1 MGLSKENL
9 SIIIIAFATIFFDS
23 MNYALIVPILPS
35 LVKELNSTSFQEG
48 ILFSSY
54 SIFQLISI
62 FSLWSQLSFLGL
74 MIAGPLSDIYG
85 RKLFLILSL
94 IGSCLGD
101 YSNLQISSVGS
112 ILQAVSRNMW
122 ELILWR
128 SVTGL
133 FAGSLILVQA

>member
-1 MGLSKENL
+1 
-9 SIIIIAFATIFFDS
+9 
-23 MNYALIVPILPS
+23 
-35 LVKELNSTSFQEG
+35 
-48 ILFSSY
+48 
-54 SIFQLISI
+54 
-62 FSLWSQLSFLGL
+62 